1 VATDRE
7 NKVAIRDIFREAF
20 DLLGGAQWL
29 VQFAAQNDG
38 NARVFVQAISK
49 LIPQE
54 LTGKDGAPLEI
65 VIRKEGVEI
74 PGRFIDGEFKEYAEA
89 AGQLD
94 DRGGLGGDASGG
106 QVH

>member
-1 VATDRE
+1 MPTDRE
-7 NKVAIRDIFREAF
+7 NKVAIRDLFREAF

-29 VQFAAQNDG
+29 VTFATQNDG

-74 PGRFIDGEFKEYAEA
+74 PGRFIDGEFQEVAGA
-89 AGQLD
+89 LAQADDGGGQL
-94 DRGGLGGDASGG
+94 
-106 QVH
+106 H